1 MPGQTRPSPFPERCL
16 SQRALL
22 QEMLVSCLVQVQ
34 AAGTDPVCKRF
45 GRAGQHSAQPCGY
58 RCLLR
63 RGAEQLLQGT
73 APSCQQHLNELG
85 NRGCVG
91 WHREGVVEAKSN
103 IPACVKAQLST
114 APVQRAAGE
123 QPRVWGAALGAGGGG
138 SSGQHPV
145 GGCGGCG
152 QHWLCAEVVLQ
163 QLARAEI
170 FLLLCTS
177 VFPVSSA
184 LRAEA

>member
-1 MPGQTRPSPFPERCL
+1 MPGKTHPSPFPERRL

-22 QEMLVSCLVQVQ
+22 QKMLVSCLVLVQ

-45 GRAGQHSAQPCGY
+45 GRAEQHSAQPSGY

-73 APSCQQHLNELG
+73 APSSQQHLNELG

-91 WHREGVVEAKSN
+91 WHREDSVVEAKSN
-103 IPACVKAQLST
+103 SPARVKAQLS
-114 APVQRAAGE
+114 ACAESCR
-123 QPRVWGAALGAGGGG
+123 GAATCLWGSTGGWWGG

-145 GGCGGCG
+145 GGCGDCG
-152 QHWLCAEVVLQ
+152 QHWLCAEVILQ
-163 QLARAEI
+163 QMARAEI
-170 FLLLCTS
+170 LLLLCTS

-184 LRAEA
+184 SES

>member
-34 AAGTDPVCKRF
+34 AAGTDPECKRF
-45 GRAGQHSAQPCGY
+45 GRAGQHSAQHSGY

-114 APVQRAAGE
+114 APAQRAAGE

-138 SSGQHPV
+138 ELWAAPSGWV
-145 GGCGGCG
+145 RGLWAALAVCRGDFTTDG
-152 QHWLCAEVVLQ
+152 QSRDLSAALHFC
-163 QLARAEI
+163 
-170 FLLLCTS
+170 
-177 VFPVSSA
+177 VSSQ
-184 LRAEA
+184 LCSES